1 MFGMINMINQGAV
14 NRQQGI
20 FTNRLV
26 DGTKSGQLNKSE
38 YMALANYDQ
47 DTREM
52 EGKFLKD
59 GNISWQ
65 ERQILEQRNK
75 YNERMLSLY
84 SRGEFNPMT
93 QGPQNEIEARMQN
106 QLSRTYDG
114 ITDGSLTRG
123 EAVNTLNYQGETATK
138 YGKMQASPNG
148 FTNWITGTSTFTAG
162 ERFALNNRLNN
173 SSQQIFNMRHNWASD
188 WGAPQNVTHFQPH
201 YGTNVHGGGMP
212 SFPSYTPPV
221 NFPSYPPPSMI
232 GGQPPYYPG
241 FPSGGCPPYLSPFTQ
256 QLFNTM
262 AMGMMM
268 GMMGGMG
275 FGMPLEMMFGG
286 MPMAMPFF
294 MGLSNMMAGMNM
306 GSGMMGGMN
315 MGYGMMGGFPGSYGG
330 SYGGGSYAGAYAGV
344 GPYGAY
350 AGAYA
355 GNYGGVI
362 PQGVASNGSG
372 SAAVAM
378 GRQFLGRESWSIK
391 GQMPHFTAA
400 GGQTNNC
407 ADFVSSCLESQGLI
421 RGHHVNVRELE
432 QSLLRQG
439 YRPVPLSMAKPGDV
453 WINASRG
460 HTELVQGFDPQR
472 GGVSLIGSNNDRP
485 GHQVISNGFSRSGV
499 VYTRG

>member
-1 MFGMINMINQGAV
+1 MFGMINMMNQGAV
-14 NRQQGI
+14 NRQQGL

-26 DGTKSGQLNKSE
+26 DGTKSGQLNKAE

-59 GNISWQ
+59 GKISWQ

-75 YNERMLSLY
+75 YNQRMMSLY
-84 SRGEFNPMT
+84 GKGDFNPVT
-93 QGPQNEIEARMQN
+93 EGPKNAIEAKMQN

-114 ITDGSLTRG
+114 ITDGSLTGG

-148 FTNWITGTSTFTAG
+148 FHNLITGTSSFTGA
-162 ERFALNNRLNN
+162 ERLALHNRLDN
-173 SSQQIFNMRHNWASD
+173 SSEKIYNLRHNWASD
-188 WGAPQNVTHFQPH
+188 WGSPQNVSRFHQPN
-201 YGTNVHGGGMP
+201 YGGNYMP

-221 NFPSYPPPSMI
+221 NFPSFPAPSMM
-232 GGQPPYYPG
+232 GGQTPFYPG
-241 FPSGGCPPYLSPFTQ
+241 FPGGGCPPYLSQFTQ

-275 FGMPLEMMFGG
+275 LGMNTGMMFGG

-294 MGLSNMMAGMNM
+294 MALSSMMGGM
-306 GSGMMGGMN
+306 GMMGGMN
-315 MGYGMMGGFPGSYGG
+315 MGMGMGMMGGGMMGGFPGSYGG
-330 SYGGGSYAGAYAGV
+330 GYGGGSYAGAYAGA

-355 GNYGGVI
+355 GNYGGYI
-362 PQGVASNGSG
+362 PQGVSPNGSG

-391 GQMPHFTAA
+391 GQLPHFTAA

-439 YRPVPLSMAKPGDV
+439 YRPVPFHMAKPGDV

-460 HTELVQGFDPQR
+460 HTELVQGFDARR